1 MKKSKQKKMPRSVSA
16 VDRHIGARMRER
28 RQALGL
34 SQAKLGEKLGIS
46 FQQVQKYESG
56 QNRVSAARLFDICE
70 TLELSLASMFERK
83 LKA

>member
-56 QNRVSAARLFDICE
+56 QNRASAARLFDICE